1 LSHGRLAA
9 RFIDGARGRILVV
22 ARFPRKGHGHS
33 VLVVPPF
40 AEEMNKSRR
49 AIALLADE
57 LAARGVATLLPDLG
71 GTGDSAGEFADA
83 DWDAWR
89 SDVVAAARWAEAE
102 GWPVDAVLGIRLGC
116 VLAAE
121 AVRRMPQPV
130 SRTVF
135 WAPVPDGQAYLTQ
148 FLRLRVAATMV
159 SDGPAEST
167 ASLRSR
173 LQAGEVLQI
182 AGYALGPGLARQLD
196 GIRLADAVSPALGEL
211 CWMEV
216 TRTEPPEMTEA
227 AGRTIEKAR
236 GSGARIAPV
245 AVGGEPFW
253 ASTEIVVNRPLLD
266 GTIAALAGPR

>member
-1 LSHGRLAA
+1 MA

-22 ARFPRKGHGHS
+22 ARFPRASSGQA
-33 VLVVPPF
+33 VLIVPPF

-49 AIALLADE
+49 AIALLADA
-57 LAARGVATLLPDLG
+57 LAARGIATLLPDLG

-89 SDVVAAARWAEAE
+89 RDVAAAAGWADAE
-102 GWPVDAVLGIRLGC
+102 GWPVHAVLGIRLGC

-121 AVRRMPQPV
+121 AVSRMPRPV

-135 WAPVPDGQAYLTQ
+135 WAPVQDGQTYLTQ

-159 SDGPAEST
+159 SDGPAETT
-167 ASLRSR
+167 AILRSR
-173 LQAGEVLQI
+173 LLAGEVVQV
-182 AGYALGPGLARQLD
+182 AGYALGPRLARQLD
-196 GIRLADAVSPALGEL
+196 EIRLADAVSPALGEL

-227 AGRTIEKAR
+227 ASRAIEKAR
-236 GSGARIAPV
+236 ASGARVTPR

-266 GTIAALAGPR
+266 GTIATLAGQI